1 MLRKLHKKSSMIA
14 GVFTLGL
21 FSALLCD
28 YLCDIGVVEF
38 GGALHQHDTS
48 VVDGNDHGQPPQADN
63 HSHFFDFL
71 FASHEHNE
79 SHDSRSSHDHSAGH
93 EHSHDEDDACCE
105 DEMENLFLGLFK
117 QASPDFDFVQTFV
130 FINAFFYQYL
140 SNDTVDHQINFSYD
154 DPSRPPGP
162 GIRVLIQS
170 FLN

>member
-1 MLRKLHKKSSMIA
+1 MIA

-28 YLCDIGVVEF
+28 FLCDIGVVEF
-38 GGALHQHDTS
+38 GGASHRHETS
-48 VVDGNDHGQPPQADN
+48 EVDSHDHGQPSKADN

-71 FASHEHNE
+71 FAGHEHNE
-79 SHDSRSSHDHSAGH
+79 SHESGSDHDHSTGQDHNTGH
-93 EHSHDEDDACCE
+93 KHSHDEDDACCE
-105 DEMENLFLGLFK
+105 NEMENLFLGLFK
-117 QASPDFDFVQTFV
+117 QTSPDFDFVQTFV

-140 SNDTVDHQINFSYD
+140 SNDTVDHQIDFSYD